1 MKIFIFNREK
11 FIKEGLDWYN
21 KCVEIDKYCNVK
33 TRPREE
39 VVKELEDAEWA
50 KELDGVIIDNWINPF
65 GNHLKYY
72 TQDINEEWCD
82 VAEDENYTLDY
93 RKVTNIYVLH
103 ELLKEKSNNKEMF
116 KTKELIDTLNKFGEV
131 ERSKGSSSL
140 ALYFKDGKSRD
151 NIWINGVDKY
161 NCYITA
167 YGCWD
172 GRAGGML
179 FDNRDEYDKDIGWL
193 KLTDEMIKDIENG
206 NFRMEFEIKDPY
218 MFEVGKEEDNE

>member
-39 VVKELEDAEWA
+39 VMKELEDIEWA

-65 GNHLKYY
+65 GNHLYY
-72 TQDINEEWCD
+72 YGQGINEEWCD
-82 VAEDENYTLDY
+82 VVEDENYELDY

-103 ELLKEKSNNKEMF
+103 ELLKEKSNNKEML

-193 KLTDEMIKDIENG
+193 KLTDEMIKDIENE
-206 NFRMEFEIKDPY
+206 NFRIEFEIKDPY

>member
-1 MKIFIFNREK
+1 MIKITTWVNLKAYFK
-11 FIKEGLDWYN
+11 WAN
-21 KCVEIDKYCNVK
+21 K
-33 TRPREE
+33 PSEE
-39 VVKELEDAEWA
+39 FEKELKSVKWA

-116 KTKELIDTLNKFGEV
+116 KTKELIDALNKFGEV
-131 ERSKGSSSL
+131 RNKDNSGL
-140 ALYFKDGKSRD
+140 ALHLKNSKSRD
-151 NIWINGVDKY
+151 DIWIEEIDNE

-167 YGCWD
+167 YGSWD

-179 FDNRDEYDKDIGWL
+179 FDYTSKY
-193 KLTDEMIKDIENG
+193 K
-206 NFRMEFEIKDPY
+206 
-218 MFEVGKEEDNE
+218 EV

>member
-1 MKIFIFNREK
+1 MKVFIFNREK
-11 FIKEGLDWYN
+11 YIKEGLDWYDECAEMN
-21 KCVEIDKYCNVK
+21 KLFNIKI
-33 TRPREE
+33 RPKEE
-39 VVKELEDAEWA
+39 AIKELENTEWA

-65 GNHLKYY
+65 GNHLYY
-72 TQDINEEWCD
+72 YGQGINEEWCD
-82 VAEDENYTLDY
+82 VVEDENYELDY

-140 ALYFKDGKSRD
+140 ALHFKNSKSRD
-151 NIWINGVDKY
+151 DIWINEVDKY

-179 FDNRDEYDKDIGWL
+179 FDYRDEY
-193 KLTDEMIKDIENG
+193 
-206 NFRMEFEIKDPY
+206 
-218 MFEVGKEEDNE
+218 KEEDNE

>member
-1 MKIFIFNREK
+1 MKVFIFNREK
-11 FIKEGLDWYN
+11 YIKEGLDWYDECAEMN
-21 KCVEIDKYCNVK
+21 KLFNIKI
-33 TRPREE
+33 RPKEE
-39 VVKELEDAEWA
+39 AIKELENTEWA

-65 GNHLKYY
+65 GNHLYY
-72 TQDINEEWCD
+72 YGQGINEEWCD
-82 VAEDENYTLDY
+82 VVEDENYELDY

-140 ALYFKDGKSRD
+140 ALHFKNSKSRD
-151 NIWINGVDKY
+151 DIWINEVDKY

-179 FDNRDEYDKDIGWL
+179 FDNRDEY
-193 KLTDEMIKDIENG
+193 
-206 NFRMEFEIKDPY
+206 
-218 MFEVGKEEDNE
+218 KEEDNE

>member
-1 MKIFIFNREK
+1 MKVFIFNREK
-11 FIKEGLDWYN
+11 YIKEGLDWYDECAEMN
-21 KCVEIDKYCNVK
+21 KLFNIKI
-33 TRPREE
+33 RPKEE
-39 VVKELEDAEWA
+39 AIKELENTEWA

-65 GNHLKYY
+65 GNHLYY
-72 TQDINEEWCD
+72 YGQGINEEWCD
-82 VAEDENYTLDY
+82 VVEDENYELDY

-116 KTKELIDTLNKFGEV
+116 KIKELIDTLNKFGEV

-140 ALYFKDGKSRD
+140 ALHFKNSKSRD
-151 NIWINGVDKY
+151 DIWINEVDKY

-179 FDNRDEYDKDIGWL
+179 FDNRDEY
-193 KLTDEMIKDIENG
+193 
-206 NFRMEFEIKDPY
+206 
-218 MFEVGKEEDNE
+218 KEEDNE

>member
-1 MKIFIFNREK
+1 MKVFIFNREK
-11 FIKEGLDWYN
+11 YIKEGLDWYD
-21 KCVEIDKYCNVK
+21 KCAEIDKYCNVD
-33 TRPREE
+33 TRLREE
-39 VVKELEDAEWA
+39 VKKELEDMEWA
-50 KELDGVIIDNWINPF
+50 KELDGVIIDNWINHF

-72 TQDINEEWCD
+72 GQDINEEWCD
-82 VAEDENYTLDY
+82 VVEDENYVLDY

-131 ERSKGSSSL
+131 RNKDNGGL
-140 ALYFKDGKSRD
+140 ALHFKNSNSRD
-151 NIWINGVDKY
+151 DIWINEVDKY

-179 FDNRDEYDKDIGWL
+179 FDYRDEY
-193 KLTDEMIKDIENG
+193 
-206 NFRMEFEIKDPY
+206 
-218 MFEVGKEEDNE
+218 KEEDNE

>member
-1 MKIFIFNREK
+1 MKVFIFNREK
-11 FIKEGLDWYN
+11 YIKEGLDWYDECAEMN
-21 KCVEIDKYCNVK
+21 KLFNIKI
-33 TRPREE
+33 RPKEE
-39 VVKELEDAEWA
+39 AIKELENTEWA
-50 KELDGVIIDNWINPF
+50 KELDGVIIDNWINQF
-65 GNHLKYY
+65 GNHLYY
-72 TQDINEEWCD
+72 YGQGIKEEWCD
-82 VAEDENYTLDY
+82 VVEDENYELDY
-93 RKVTNIYVLH
+93 RKVTNVYVLH
-103 ELLKEKSNNKEMF
+103 ELLKEKSNNKEML

-179 FDNRDEYDKDIGWL
+179 FDNRDEY
-193 KLTDEMIKDIENG
+193 
-206 NFRMEFEIKDPY
+206 
-218 MFEVGKEEDNE
+218 KEKDNE

>member
-1 MKIFIFNREK
+1 MEVFIFNREK
-11 FIKEGLDWYN
+11 FIKDSLDWYN
-21 KCVEIDKYCNVK
+21 ENLEMNKFFNIKI
-33 TRPREE
+33 RPREE
-39 VVKELEDAEWA
+39 VIKELENTEWA

-65 GNHLKYY
+65 GNHLYY
-72 TQDINEEWCD
+72 YGQGINEEWCD
-82 VAEDENYTLDY
+82 VVEDENYTLDY

-131 ERSKGSSSL
+131 RNKDSGDL
-140 ALYFKDGKSRD
+140 ALHFKNSKSRD
-151 NIWINGVDKY
+151 DIWINEVDKY

-179 FDNRDEYDKDIGWL
+179 FDNRDEYNKNIGWL
-193 KLTDEMIKDIENG
+193 KLTDEMIEDIENG
-206 NFRMEFEIKDPY
+206 NFKIKFEIKDPY
-218 MFEVGKEEDNE
+218 MFEVGKEKDNK

>member
-1 MKIFIFNREK
+1 MKVFIFNREK
-11 FIKEGLDWYN
+11 YIKEGLVWYDECAEMN
-21 KCVEIDKYCNVK
+21 KLFNIKI
-33 TRPREE
+33 RPKEE
-39 VVKELEDAEWA
+39 AIKELENTEWA

-65 GNHLKYY
+65 GNHLYY
-72 TQDINEEWCD
+72 YGQGINEEWCD
-82 VAEDENYTLDY
+82 VVEDENYELDY

-151 NIWINGVDKY
+151 DIWINGVDKY

-193 KLTDEMIKDIENG
+193 KLTDEMIKDIENER
-206 NFRMEFEIKDPY
+206 FKIEFEIKDPY

>member
-1 MKIFIFNREK
+1 MKVFIFNREK
-11 FIKEGLDWYN
+11 YIKEGLDWYDECAEMN
-21 KCVEIDKYCNVK
+21 KLFNIKI
-33 TRPREE
+33 RPKEE
-39 VVKELEDAEWA
+39 AVKELEDTEWA
-50 KELDGVIIDNWINPF
+50 KELDGVIIDNWVNPF
-65 GNHLKYY
+65 GNHLYY
-72 TQDINEEWCD
+72 YSQGINEEWCD
-82 VAEDENYTLDY
+82 VVEDENYELDY

-151 NIWINGVDKY
+151 DIWITKVDKY

-193 KLTDEMIKDIENG
+193 KLTDEMIKDIENER
-206 NFRMEFEIKDPY
+206 FKIEFEIKDPY
-218 MFEVGKEEDNE
+218 MFEISKEEDNE

>member
-1 MKIFIFNREK
+1 MKVFIFNREK

-65 GNHLKYY
+65 GNHLYY
-72 TQDINEEWCD
+72 YGQGINEEWCD
-82 VAEDENYTLDY
+82 VVEDENYTLDY

-103 ELLKEKSNNKEMF
+103 ELLKEKSNNKEIF

-131 ERSKGSSSL
+131 RNKDSGDL
-140 ALYFKDGKSRD
+140 ALHFKNSKSRD
-151 NIWINGVDKY
+151 DIWINEVDKY

-179 FDNRDEYDKDIGWL
+179 FDNRDEY
-193 KLTDEMIKDIENG
+193 
-206 NFRMEFEIKDPY
+206 
-218 MFEVGKEEDNE
+218 KEEDNE

>member
-131 ERSKGSSSL
+131 RNKDNSGL
-140 ALYFKDGKSRD
+140 ALHLKNSKSRD
-151 NIWINGVDKY
+151 DIWIEEIDNE

-167 YGCWD
+167 YGSWD
-172 GRAGGML
+172 GKAGGML
-179 FDNRDEYDKDIGWL
+179 FDYRDKY
-193 KLTDEMIKDIENG
+193 
-206 NFRMEFEIKDPY
+206 
-218 MFEVGKEEDNE
+218 KEG

>member
-1 MKIFIFNREK
+1 MKVFIFNREK
-11 FIKEGLDWYN
+11 FIKDGLDWYN
-21 KCVEIDKYCNVK
+21 ECVEIDKYCNVK

-65 GNHLKYY
+65 GNHLYY
-72 TQDINEEWCD
+72 YGQGINEEWCD
-82 VAEDENYTLDY
+82 VVEDENYTLDY

-131 ERSKGSSSL
+131 RNKDNSGL
-140 ALYFKDGKSRD
+140 ALHLKNSKSRD
-151 NIWINGVDKY
+151 DIWIEEIDNE

-167 YGCWD
+167 YGSWD

-179 FDNRDEYDKDIGWL
+179 FDYRDKY
-193 KLTDEMIKDIENG
+193 
-206 NFRMEFEIKDPY
+206 
-218 MFEVGKEEDNE
+218 KEG